1 MPYVTLLI
9 AGLHGLLLL
18 ALVVPIVK
26 IRRGRK
32 IGLGDGG
39 DAELLRRIR
48 AHANFIEYVPTVLV
62 VLALLELSGGDRRV
76 VAVLGAALLFAR
88 IAHAFGLTR
97 SAGYS
102 KGRFTGTLL
111 TWTVVFVASAYAVVL
126 AALHFVVA

>member
-1 MPYVTLLI
+1 MPYITLII

-18 ALVVPIVK
+18 ALVMPIVK

-62 VLALLELSGGDRRV
+62 VLALLELSGGDRRA
-76 VAVLGAALLFAR
+76 VAVLGVTLLVAR
-88 IAHAFGLTR
+88 IAHAVGLTQ
-97 SAGYS
+97 SGGYS

-111 TWTVVFVASAYAVVL
+111 TWIVVALASTYAVVL
-126 AALHFVVA
+126 AAMHLIG

>member
-9 AGLHGLLLL
+9 AGLHGVLLL
-18 ALVVPIVK
+18 ALVVPIVQL
-26 IRRGRK
+26 RRGRK

-48 AHANFIEYVPTVLV
+48 AHANFTEYVPTVLV

-76 VAVLGAALLFAR
+76 VAALGVGLLLAR
-88 IAHAFGLTR
+88 VAHAFGLTH

-111 TWTVVFVASAYAVVL
+111 TWAVLFLASAYAVGLSAMHFL
-126 AALHFVVA
+126 AE